1 MASNKLIKNK
11 NKEEIFSVLMS
22 LYHKELPEYLDL
34 CLSSLLSQTLLASQI
49 VIVFDG
55 EVGHDLEKIVS
66 KFIRNLPIKIVKL
79 PNNVGLGKALNE
91 GLKYCSNEWIF
102 RMDTDDICLP
112 DRFEKQV
119 AFIRENPDVAL
130 VGGQIEEFEET
141 MSCSTGKRLVPTE
154 YQAIC
159 QKALKTNPF
168 NHMTVAY
175 KKSAILDAGG
185 YQHHLFMEDY
195 NLWLRMIAKGNLVRN
210 LPDILVNVRAGS
222 AMHSRRKGLN
232 YIKSEYDL
240 AQLKYRLG
248 LQSKIMAQ
256 SYFIL
261 RAIPRLFPNF
271 ILRTIYNFLR
281 GKQ

>member
-1 MASNKLIKNK
+1 MFSVLLSLYIKENPK
-11 NKEEIFSVLMS
+11 NLSDCLLSLENQTILADEVIIVLDGPITVDLQQVLEIFS
-22 LYHKELPEYLDL
+22 D
-34 CLSSLLSQTLLASQI
+34 
-49 VIVFDG
+49 
-55 EVGHDLEKIVS
+55 
-66 KFIRNLPIKIVKL
+66 RLPIKLVPL
-79 PNNVGLGKALNE
+79 DHNVGLGKALNE
-91 GLKYCSNEWIF
+91 GLKHCSNEWIF

-119 AFIRENPDVAL
+119 AFIKENPDVSL

-141 MSCSTGKRLVPTE
+141 MSLSTGKRIVPTE
-154 YQAIC
+154 YQEIC

-175 KKSAILDAGG
+175 KKSAVLDAGS

-195 NLWLRMIAKGNLVRN
+195 NLWLRMIAKGYLVRN

-232 YIKSEYDL
+232 YIKSEYNL
-240 AQLKYRLG
+240 ARLKNRLG
-248 LQSKIMAQ
+248 LQSQFMAQ

-261 RAIPRLFPNF
+261 RSIPRLFPNF
-271 ILRTIYNFLR
+271 ILKTIYNFLR
-281 GKQ
+281 GKK